1 MSREIKFRVW
11 DKTYGR
17 WMADIHKDVEEN
29 TMDYLDIDHRY
40 WPDEWYPMSQS
51 AVPDLFA
58 AMCKDEDLIVEQY
71 TGLHDAQG
79 REIYEGDIIS
89 PKDERT
95 YLKQVIE
102 WSEIEPGDDMDMESY
117 GYHLNPYWGDIV
129 VIGNIHEDPDLVVE
143 HAR

>member
-71 TGLHDAQG
+71 TGLHDRNG
-79 REIYEGDIIS
+79 REIYEGDIVADPYDRGRPLPVFFQGGGYDPFAI
-89 PKDERT
+89 
-95 YLKQVIE
+95 
-102 WSEIEPGDDMDMESY
+102 PGWECTELPDTC
-117 GYHLNPYWGDIV
+117 V
-129 VIGNIHEDPDLVVE
+129 VIGNIHENPDLVAE